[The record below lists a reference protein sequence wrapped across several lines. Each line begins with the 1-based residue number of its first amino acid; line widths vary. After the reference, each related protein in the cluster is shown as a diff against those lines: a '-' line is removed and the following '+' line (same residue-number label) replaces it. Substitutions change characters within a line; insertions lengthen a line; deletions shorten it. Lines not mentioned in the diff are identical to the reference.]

1 LIFNAFTQTYSLVDT
16 NFVKFLKAT
25 YPTTINTKNELIIT
39 EAAKI
44 QGTFSCVN
52 RSVANAD
59 GLQFFTGISR
69 LIVQKNSIKSLPDL
83 STLIKLLFI
92 DVSENQIT
100 YIPDLSKLVRLKE
113 LFADGNSIQIL
124 PDFSGN
130 DSLITLS
137 AHGNKIDT
145 IIGLSKLKKLGYL
158 QLSYNKLKYLPGVDS
173 LFSLGSLMCWKNN
186 LQSLPSLANLLK
198 LSTINVSYNSL
209 KEVPE
214 LGNKPLLSIAY
225 FNDNQISVLKDDFS
239 RCSVLNKVRLYYN
252 PITFGQLIQV
262 SAKSGYDTIFKM
274 NPQLVKK
281 VAYDVSYREN
291 TRFSLSTN
299 IAKGIKTVS
308 YDWYKNGIFFKNT
321 LVDSLIIKNVSITNS
336 GKYYCVVKSSLF
348 SDFFI
353 KTDTFTV
360 TIRPCVDT
368 TLVGF
373 VTEDISCEKGGQ
385 ISIIDKNTE
394 ASTNFYTL
402 VGKSGQI
409 YNNKNNHVFL
419 GLNELDYQ
427 LKVTA
432 FDGCN
437 RNINRPIVL
446 AQKPCE
452 EYLIYPD
459 QDVNNSVT
467 FADSGEVKIYDKRG
481 ELVNKFS
488 IPSLWQGTGSKSQ
501 KLSTGFY
508 IADINNGAKIIGI
521 TILH

>member
-1 LIFNAFTQTYSLVDT
+1 MSLSAFAQTYSLVDT
-16 NFVKFLKAT
+16 NFVKFLKAA
-25 YPTTINTKNELIIT
+25 YPTTINTSNELLIS
-39 EAAKI
+39 EAAKVK
-44 QGTFSCVN
+44 GTFSCVN
-52 RSVANAD
+52 KSVANVD

-69 LIVQKNSIKSLPDL
+69 LIIQKNSIKSLPDL
-83 STLIKLLFI
+83 SAMTKLNFI
-92 DVSENQIT
+92 DVSDNQIT

-113 LFADGNSIQIL
+113 LFADDNSIQML
-124 PDFSGN
+124 PDFSKN
-130 DSLITLS
+130 DSLLTIS
-137 AHGNKIDT
+137 AHHNKIDT
-145 IIGLSKLKKLGYL
+145 IIGLSKLKKLDFL
-158 QLSYNKLKYLPGVDS
+158 QLSYNQLKFLPGIDS
-173 LFSLGSLMCWKNN
+173 LTYLEQIMCWKNN
-186 LQSLPSLANLLK
+186 LQALPSLANLLK

-214 LGNKPLLSIAY
+214 LGKKPLLTIAY
-225 FNDNQISVLKDDFS
+225 FNDNQISVLNDDFS
-239 RCSVLNKVRLYYN
+239 KCTILNKVRLYYN

-262 SAKSGYDTIFKM
+262 SAKLGYDTIFKM

-281 VAYDVSYREN
+281 VASDISYREN

-299 IAKGIKTVS
+299 IDKGIKTVS
-308 YDWYKNGIFFKNT
+308 YDWYKNGVFFKNT
-321 LVDSLIIKNVSITNS
+321 IVDSLIINNVSISDS
-336 GKYYCVVKSSLF
+336 GKYHCVVKSSLF

-360 TIRPCVDT
+360 AIRPCVDT

-394 ASTNFYTL
+394 ASTNLYTL
-402 VGKSGQI
+402 IGKSGQI
-409 YNNKNNHVFL
+409 YNNKNNHVFV

-459 QDVNNSVT
+459 QEVNNSVT

-488 IPSLWQGTGSKSQ
+488 TPSLWQGTGSKSQ